1 MKSSLIRGTNSL
13 AHVLTSA
20 QSTMPRYT
28 SVQTFSD
35 QNTKVVKLGE
45 SSVSSSSSSSE
56 AHEKV
61 WNVRSS
67 NAGAGSSAFHVYRQ
81 ARSREM
87 NRIGLQEEE
96 EKKQKEREELASKV
110 DANRR
115 EADEKTRK
123 NAEKRKKRKL
133 AAQQRVGATKQLKS
147 VDDAEETA
155 KSVDDSK
162 EAAKD
167 ES

>member
-1 MKSSLIRGTNSL
+1 
-13 AHVLTSA
+13 
-20 QSTMPRYT
+20 MPRYT
-28 SVQTFSD
+28 SAQTFSD

-45 SSVSSSSSSSE
+45 SSLTSSSSSSE
-56 AHEKV
+56 AQEKV
-61 WNVRSS
+61 WNTRSS

-87 NRIGLQEEE
+87 NRIELQVEE
-96 EKKQKEREELASKV
+96 EKKLKQSEELASKV

-133 AAQQRVGATKQLKS
+133 AQQRLSANKHARTVG
-147 VDDAEETA
+147 
-155 KSVDDSK
+155 DSE
-162 EAAKD
+162 EAAKE
-167 ES
+167 ESATT